1 VERIVLRVRTR
12 QRRRSIGVNGTE
24 HVVVGEEVVKAEILD
39 RSPYPSNR
47 VRISSNLGL
56 WVDNTDLHGLQPS
69 TR

>member
-1 VERIVLRVRTR
+1 VD
-12 QRRRSIGVNGTE
+12 GTE
-24 HVVVGEEVVKAEILD
+24 HVVVREKVVKAEILD
-39 RSPYPSNR
+39 RSPDPSNR